1 VLYNKHPF
9 EVNLEETRQMVKVTP
24 PDIAGF
30 EKHRTLYDDKMV
42 SNLPY
47 NTFPIL
53 RLLWSRLAKSV

>member
-9 EVNLEETRQMVKVTP
+9 EVNLEETMQMVKVTP

-30 EKHRTLYDDKMV
+30 EKYRILYDDKMV

-53 RLLWSRLAKSV
+53 RLLWSRLA